1 MTSDSGFSLPSA
13 RTEGL
18 IHVHLYFHLTN
29 VEHHLHVE
37 QVGHSPVPL
46 VLILEREEIGN

>member
-1 MTSDSGFSLPSA
+1 MTSGSGFSLPST

-29 VEHHLHVE
+29 VERHLRVE
-37 QVGHSPVPL
+37 QVGHGPVPL
-46 VLILEREEIGN
+46 VLILEREEIDN